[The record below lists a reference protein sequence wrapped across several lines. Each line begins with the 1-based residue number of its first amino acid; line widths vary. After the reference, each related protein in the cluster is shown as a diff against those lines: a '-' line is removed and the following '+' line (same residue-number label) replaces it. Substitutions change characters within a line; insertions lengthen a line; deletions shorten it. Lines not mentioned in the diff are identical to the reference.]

1 MEAKGKTLL
10 KVCGV
15 LFIIEGI
22 IGIIAYGLMTIL
34 LSVGTVITKNEI
46 QGSVGVVAIAAL
58 YVVAAV
64 VSLIAG
70 ILGVKNAANKDAAK
84 KCLVW
89 GVINLVLTLAAGI
102 WSLIGEGI
110 TLFHI
115 LYTCIGLIIPS
126 LYIAGA
132 YINK

>member
-10 KVCGV
+10 KVTGV
-15 LFIIEGI
+15 LFIIVGV
-22 IGIIAYGLMTIL
+22 IGIIFYGLLTLIL
-34 LSVGTVITKNEI
+34 GAGTLIEKPEGGAAVT
-46 QGSVGVVAIAAL
+46 AIAVL
-58 YVVAAV
+58 YTVAAI

-70 ILGVKNAANKDAAK
+70 ILGVKNAANKAAAG

-89 GVINLVLTLAAGI
+89 GIINLVLTFAAGV
-102 WSLIGEGI
+102 WSLIGDGFTI
-110 TLFHI
+110 GHVI
-115 LYTCIGLIIPS
+115 YTCIGLIIPS